1 MGERE
6 GEGARERER
15 RESEAVDKFGKHVQA
30 TLAVLVGGEHAGL
43 VGDEHKS
50 QRASTTKAETTTNAE
65 PLCIGNY
72 FTCFTDRLLFYCW
85 LVEHL
90 EMLLAILRKVMPSVV
105 SLGSI

>member
-30 TLAVLVGGEHAGL
+30 TLAVLVG
-43 VGDEHKS
+43 DEHKS
-50 QRASTTKAETTTNAE
+50 QKASTTKAETTTNAE